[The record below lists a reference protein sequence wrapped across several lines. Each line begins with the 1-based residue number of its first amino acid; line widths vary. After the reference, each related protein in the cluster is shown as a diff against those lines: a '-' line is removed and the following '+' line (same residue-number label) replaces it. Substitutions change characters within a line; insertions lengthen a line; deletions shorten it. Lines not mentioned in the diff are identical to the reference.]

1 MIFQD
6 YLGTVYLTDLLGW
19 SLAIGGAGLL
29 VAWWRNHRATDNI
42 SDKMEAIQE
51 LLAKYQLRLY
61 EVDTYNEFGGREFT
75 TIEVA
80 KAGLSASRMWYLIK
94 KIARTRDARRARNW
108 VDKLVAESCKAQL
121 TYQRREAKRRSLI

>member
-29 VAWWRNHRATDNI
+29 VVWWRGSRATANI
-42 SDKMEAIQE
+42 SNKMEAIQD

-75 TIEVA
+75 TIEGA
-80 KAGLSASRMWYLIK
+80 KAGLSASRTWYLIK

-108 VDKLVAESCKAQL
+108 VDELVAESCKAQL
-121 TYQRREAKRRSLI
+121 TYQRREAKRKSLI

>member
-1 MIFQD
+1 MVLIHRR
-6 YLGTVYLTDLLGW
+6 GW
-19 SLAIGGAGLL
+19 VAF
-29 VAWWRNHRATDNI
+29 AWWRNHRATDNI

-75 TIEVA
+75 TIEGA
-80 KAGLSASRMWYLIK
+80 NAGLSASRMWYLIK

-108 VDKLVAESCKAQL
+108 VKLVAESCKAQL